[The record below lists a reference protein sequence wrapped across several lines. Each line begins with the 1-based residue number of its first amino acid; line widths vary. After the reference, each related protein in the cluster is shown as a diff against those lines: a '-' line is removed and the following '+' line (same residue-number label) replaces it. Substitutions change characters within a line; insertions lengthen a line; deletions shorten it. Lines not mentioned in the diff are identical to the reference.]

1 MNEDEG
7 PRTVKDLLREIK
19 DSSELMVDLAYA
31 AVFFND
37 ADLAGTEKVGVTAG
51 ASTPNW
57 LIEKIV
63 KHLEEIGREQS
74 AGLKP

>member
-1 MNEDEG
+1 MPSFPAKPWTITVRQLLGHLGGIRHYETEDEINAD
-7 PRTVKDLLREIK
+7 DLTG
-19 DSSELMVDLAYA
+19 AQ
-31 AVFFND
+31 
-37 ADLAGTEKVGVTAG
+37 KVGVTAG

-63 KHLEEIGREQS
+63 KHLEDIGHEQN